1 MKRRTFVNST
11 LAATGLAS
19 ISRLESQAETSPP
32 KAAPGY
38 SLKILATNWGYRG
51 TMDALCAAVK
61 KEGYDG
67 LELWW
72 TDDPAAQ
79 REMWDALKK
88 HDLSVGYLCGG
99 SQADFA
105 THLAA
110 FKKAID
116 AASTSGEVKPLYI
129 NCHSGRDFFTS
140 AQNQA
145 FIDHTIQASAQSG
158 VPIYHETHRSRM
170 LFAAPLARAYIEQ
183 NPKLRLTLDISHWC
197 CVSESLLEAQAE
209 TVALALSRTD
219 HIHARVGHA
228 EGPQVSDPRAP
239 EWKSAVDAHL
249 AWWDAVV
256 AGKKRT
262 GKPLTILT
270 EFGPPN
276 YLPTLP
282 FTNQPVADQWAINGY
297 MKDLL
302 RARYV

>member
-1 MKRRTFVNST
+1 MKRRNFVHVS
-11 LAATGLAS
+11 LAATGLAA
-19 ISRLESQAETSPP
+19 IAQSRIEAAPP
-32 KAAPGY
+32 QKAAPGY
-38 SLKILATNWGYRG
+38 VLKILATNWGFKD
-51 TMDALCAAVK
+51 TMGELCASVK

-72 TDDPAAQ
+72 TDDSATQ
-79 REMWDALKK
+79 RAMWDALKK

-105 THLAA
+105 THLAT
-110 FKKAID
+110 FKKAVD
-116 AASTSGEVKPLYI
+116 AASAPGEIKPLYI
-129 NCHSGRDFFTS
+129 NCHSSRDFFTPT
-140 AQNQA
+140 QNQA
-145 FIDHTIQASAQSG
+145 FIDHTIQASERSG

-170 LFAAPLARAYIEQ
+170 LFAAPLARTYIEQ

-197 CVSESLLEAQAE
+197 NVSESLLQDQPEN
-209 TVALALSRTD
+209 VALALSRTD

-239 EWKSAVDAHL
+239 EWKQAVDAHL

-256 AGKKRT
+256 AEKKRT

-270 EFGPPN
+270 EFGPPG

-282 FTNQPVADQWAINGY
+282 FTNQPVADQWAINVY
-297 MKDLL
+297 MMQML
-302 RARYV
+302 RARYA